1 MLEIHLG
8 QGEFQSEHL
17 TKYFFEKN
25 QDIRVYVAHNPI
37 QDGPFWSC
45 SWIEGG
51 VKKAPVPKI
60 CNTDIWNLHRCTLP

>member
-25 QDIRVYVAHNPI
+25 QDIKSLC
-37 QDGPFWSC
+37 DS
-45 SWIEGG
+45 
-51 VKKAPVPKI
+51 
-60 CNTDIWNLHRCTLP
+60 